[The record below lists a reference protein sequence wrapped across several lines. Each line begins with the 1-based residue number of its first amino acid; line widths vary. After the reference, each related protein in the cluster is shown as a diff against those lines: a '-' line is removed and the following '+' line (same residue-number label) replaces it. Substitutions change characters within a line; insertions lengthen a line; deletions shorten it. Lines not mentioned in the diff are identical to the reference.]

1 MEGLNVPDIVNSFQE
16 ASGEMLAAV
25 LDQSIDCIK
34 VIGVDGA
41 LEYMNRNG
49 QCAMEIDD
57 FCVVSGKLWWDLW
70 PAETAPL
77 VRSAFDRAL
86 GGESIRLEAA
96 FCPTAKGTPRWWD
109 VSVSPLRHSDG
120 AIRGL
125 ASISHDVTEQVRSQ
139 KLRSAAADE
148 MRHRLQNAYTLSGAI
163 IMAAAKGS
171 SDREAFAQEILERLH
186 QLGIAQSILL
196 DPSRLSD
203 PSLSTLVTQLTRPFA
218 AGACEIEIAPLP
230 HVTLNE
236 RQARALALAVGELS
250 TNSNKYGALGG
261 GGSVAIDALIE
272 EGRVVLRWS
281 ERSTNPISASAR
293 EGGSGLRLINRAVA
307 AEGGTFDVQWQD
319 DGHHTV
325 LTFPVTVR

>member
-1 MEGLNVPDIVNSFQE
+1 METRDVPDIVSTFRE

-25 LDQSIDCIK
+25 LDQSVDCIK
-34 VIGVDGA
+34 VIGTDGA

-57 FCVVSGKLWWDLW
+57 FCIVAGKLWWELW

-77 VRSAFDRAL
+77 VRSAFERGLA
-86 GGESIRLEAA
+86 GESLRLEAA

-109 VSVSPLRHSDG
+109 VSVSPLRQSDG
-120 AIRGL
+120 TIRGL
-125 ASISHDVTEQVRSQ
+125 ASISRDVTEQVRTQ
-139 KLRSAAADE
+139 DMRSAAADE

-196 DPSRLSD
+196 DPARLSD
-203 PSLSTLVTQLTRPFA
+203 PSLRTLVTQLTEPFA
-218 AGACEIEIAPLP
+218 AGACKLEIARLP
-230 HVTLNE
+230 DVTLNE
-236 RQARALALAVGELS
+236 RQTRALALAIGELS
-250 TNSNKYGALGG
+250 TNSNKYGALGD
-261 GGSVAIDALIE
+261 GGSVTIE
-272 EGRVVLRWS
+272 GSLDEGRVVLRWF
-281 ERSTNPISASAR
+281 ERSTRPVALIAR

-307 AEGGTFDVQWQD
+307 AEGGTFDVEWHD
-319 DGHHTV
+319 EGHDTV
-325 LTFPVTVR
+325 LTFPSRSP